1 MPPLTHSQQAFAKAT
16 PEIRK
21 LIQTILQDERAV
33 QRLKRRAVSGEGIHE
48 ALLRHVKDAV
58 K

>member
-1 MPPLTHSQQAFAKAT
+1 MATLTRSQQAFAKAT
-16 PEIRK
+16 PETRK
-21 LIQTILQDERAV
+21 LIQAILQDERAV

-48 ALLRHVKDAV
+48 KLLRHVKDAV